1 MSPQKS
7 DYEKRRLT
15 DRAQL
20 VAAVKYLESR
30 GVLPENMAL
39 QLTRHYYVD
48 IDALNE
54 VLAALSK
61 AVAVDQKQFQKVA

>member
-7 DYEKRRLT
+7 DCEKRRLT
-15 DRAQL
+15 DREQL
-20 VAAVKYLESR
+20 IAAVRYLTSR
-30 GVLPENMAL
+30 GVLPENMAV

-54 VLAALSK
+54 ALAALSN
-61 AVAVDQKQFQKVA
+61 AVSDKQKEWQKVA